1 MEALGGPKWI
11 WIPVSWSF
19 YAGIGNR
26 MVEHKT
32 YTSIS
37 LDSTLNL
44 PFRAEY
50 VCWLP
55 WAGPLRSLLRNKGL
69 ALQWSRSYL
78 GWREPRPCS
87 TPGTVLIQC
96 LINIVGMKVWQH
108 CPNSEGNFQAPSSY
122 WAGWGLHWN
131 HTSAQFLRLS
141 NSTPSSHLGLQC
153 DVYLTLS
160 YTSSKL
166 ISESLS
172 TIFDSRH
179 QKLVEKVNKIH
190 VKKKKLLKPK

>member
-69 ALQWSRSYL
+69 ALQWSQSYL

-96 LINIVGMKVWQH
+96 SINIMGMKVWQH
-108 CPNSEGNFQAPSSY
+108 CPNSEG
-122 WAGWGLHWN
+122 
-131 HTSAQFLRLS
+131 LS
-141 NSTPSSHLGLQC
+141 G
-153 DVYLTLS
+153 
-160 YTSSKL
+160 SKL
-166 ISESLS
+166 LLGWLRTS
-172 TIFDSRH
+172 
-179 QKLVEKVNKIH
+179 
-190 VKKKKLLKPK
+190 LKPHLSPISPSVQFYSFFPSWPSVWCLPHSLIHFLQAHLWITFNNLW